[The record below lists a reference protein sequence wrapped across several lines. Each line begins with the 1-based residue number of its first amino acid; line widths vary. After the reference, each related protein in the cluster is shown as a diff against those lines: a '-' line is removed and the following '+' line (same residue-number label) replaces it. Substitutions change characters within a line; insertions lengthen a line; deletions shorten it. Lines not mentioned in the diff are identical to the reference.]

1 MTPMQLPD
9 PNLPW
14 PIAMD
19 GVYLIANNEQGPKG
33 GVALTAYK
41 CPSGVWTIGWGE
53 TEGVYPGMVIDK
65 ATADRLFCDDLTKRA
80 QAVRDMC
87 TDAPDQYQ
95 LAALVSLAYNIG
107 LRDDAKKAGL
117 YYSTVLKRHNAG
129 DAEGAARAF
138 NLFNKGRDKLG
149 NLMVYPGL
157 VSRRAAEAALY
168 LQHDPEL
175 EQVPLTPQVVASES
189 NLAASPINITAAVP
203 VVGGGVTVLSAF
215 SDQVQE
221 LVLKLHTLADALG
234 LQLPTVLGAVAVI
247 GGGIVIWNRFAQR
260 RGGWA

>member
-19 GVYLIANNEQGPKG
+19 GVYMIANYEQGPKG

-53 TEGVYPGMVIDK
+53 TEGVVPGQTTDK
-65 ATADRLFCDDLTKRA
+65 AQADQWLCEDLTRRA
-80 QAVRDMC
+80 NAVRAMC

-107 LRDDAKKAGL
+107 LRDDEKKRGL
-117 YYSTVLKRHNAG
+117 YYSTVLRCHNAG
-129 DAEGAARAF
+129 DAEGASRAF
-138 NLFNKGRDKLG
+138 GLFNKGRVKGVLT
-149 NLMVYPGL
+149 VFPGL
-157 VSRRAAEAALY
+157 VARRASEAALY
-168 LQHDPEL
+168 LKNDPEL
-175 EQVPLTPQVVASES
+175 EPVPQMPQAVEAES
-189 NLAASPINITAAVP
+189 SMAASPINITAAVP

-221 LVLKLHTLADALG
+221 LVGKLHTLADALG
-234 LQLPTVLGAVAVI
+234 VQLPTVLGAVAVI